1 MNRMSSRLLI
11 VEDDRLQ
18 QSVLKT
24 VLEGR
29 GYDIEVASDGLTAVR
44 MLREGRFDLA
54 LIDYN
59 LPEIDGL
66 ASARLVHDLMPDA
79 DRPKLIAVTAALDNL
94 GSRDMLDGAFDAIVP
109 KPLDFAQLL
118 DLIGTQLSA
127 GAAEQ
132 AAQVAAETW
141 RGLGLA
147 GAPSALVLP
156 EPTAAQAHMLRCF
169 FDLSGQR
176 APEVVLLLATG
187 AAPTRAAPTY
197 TDGLAE
203 AARTHAASF
212 ALPFVDLAGTYIAAD
227 AVFSA
232 TDTATWRAVASAILR
247 FGERRRLVSRA
258 ALSAADLDTR
268 LLVYLFLSGRPF
280 APSLATS
287 SQACVR
293 YPGFF
298 PEAAA
303 RLAAERLATQ
313 GLLDRQFFERFHL
326 CGACGSSRL
335 NARTECRDCRSADLR
350 EGPTVRHLGCGHQA
364 PEADFAAGPGRCCP
378 RCRAPWHGLG
388 REFVAAGR
396 GTSCRGC
403 GAANPERAVGF
414 ACLDCGAHTCAEA
427 ADTRDAYAYALSQE
441 GVARLGPEAWLAF
454 GAPQRPAVTE
464 AEPGEVATAAESIP
478 EATPEAP
485 PEAPEE
491 TRVRFW
497 QRAATVA
504 S

>member
-1 MNRMSSRLLI
+1 MSPHLMSPRLMSQRLLI
-11 VEDDRLQ
+11 VEDDQIQ

-44 MLREGRFDLA
+44 MLRDGRFDLA

-59 LPEIDGL
+59 LPEIDGF

-79 DRPKLIAVTAALDNL
+79 DRPKLIAVTAALDSL
-94 GSRDMLDGAFDAIVP
+94 GSRDRLDGVFDAIVP

-132 AAQVAAETW
+132 AAQVAAATW
-141 RGLGLA
+141 RDLGLA
-147 GAPSALVLP
+147 GAPAALVLP
-156 EPTAAQAHMLRCF
+156 APTAVQAQALRCF

-176 APEVVLLLATG
+176 APELVLLLGAD
-187 AAPTRAAPTY
+187 AAPTRTAPTREE
-197 TDGLAE
+197 GPAE

-212 ALPFVDLAGTYIAAD
+212 ALPFVDLAGISMAAD

-232 TDTATWRAVASAILR
+232 TDATTWRTVASAILR
-247 FGERRRLVSRA
+247 FGERRRLISGTALA
-258 ALSAADLDTR
+258 AEDLETR

-287 SQACVR
+287 TRTCVR

-298 PEAAA
+298 PEVAG

-313 GLLDRQFFERFHL
+313 GLLDRQFFERFHI
-326 CGACGSSRL
+326 CGGCGSSRL
-335 NARTECRDCRSADLR
+335 NARTECRGCRSADLR
-350 EGPTVRHLGCGHQA
+350 EGPAIQHLGCGHRA
-364 PEADFAAGPGRCCP
+364 LASAFAAGPQRCCP
-378 RCRAPWHGLG
+378 RCRAPWYESS
-388 REFVAAGR
+388 REFVAAGH
-396 GTSCRGC
+396 GTSCGGC
-403 GAANPERAVGF
+403 GAADPERAVGF
-414 ACLDCGAHTCAEA
+414 ACLDCGAHTAAEA
-427 ADTRDAYAYALSQE
+427 ADTRDAYAYTLNQE
-441 GVARLGPEAWLAF
+441 GAARLGAGAWVAF
-454 GAPQRPAVTE
+454 GAHGRHAVPQAERIE
-464 AEPGEVATAAESIP
+464 AATAP
-478 EATPEAP
+478 EATPKETD
-485 PEAPEE
+485 E
-491 TRVRFW
+491 TRARF
-497 QRAATVA
+497 RHRESAVA